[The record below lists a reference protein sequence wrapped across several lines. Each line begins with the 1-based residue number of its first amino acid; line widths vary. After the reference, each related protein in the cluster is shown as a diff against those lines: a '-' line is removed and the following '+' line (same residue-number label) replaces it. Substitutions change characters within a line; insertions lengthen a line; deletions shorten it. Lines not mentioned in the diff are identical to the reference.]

1 MDRAPS
7 NPFEQLDFS
16 GFNSDGAESLHQI
29 LKNIRRAKTDENIKG
44 IYLHLGNIAAGSA
57 TLTEIRNALS
67 DFKSEGKF
75 IVSFANYY
83 THGSYYLATVA
94 DKVYVNPEG
103 AVTMAGFSAQIMFYK
118 KTLDKIGIEPQVI
131 RHGKYKSAVE
141 PFLGNE
147 MSEANREQISEY
159 LGSMWNE
166 LLAKVSEA
174 RSIEVAELQ
183 RMADEML
190 ITNTDDA
197 VKFNLVDGVRYYDQV
212 LDELKANVGINADT
226 AISFVKLGDY
236 TNAPKPPKDK
246 LITNTGKI
254 AVVYAQGQI
263 GDGKGND
270 SEIGTQNVASALR
283 KAREDKKVKAVV
295 LRVNSPGGS
304 ALTSEV
310 ILREVQLTQKI
321 KPIIASMGDVAASGG
336 YYISCLADTIVA
348 SPNTITGSIGVFG
361 LMFQAQELIE
371 KKIGINVEV
380 VNTAKHAD
388 LGSMFRPLS
397 QDERGLIKK
406 SIEEIYDTFIEHV
419 ADGRGMTKEQVDE
432 VGQGRVWSGR
442 DAQKLGLVDV
452 LGGLNEAIAIAAE
465 RAKLE
470 DYTIIELPKQKD
482 PFEEILTQF
491 SGSASIEQMFLKNTN
506 LNPYLEHL
514 NNLTKIRGAQMRL
527 PYDIVIE

>member
-1 MDRAPS
+1 
-7 NPFEQLDFS
+7 
-16 GFNSDGAESLHQI
+16 
-29 LKNIRRAKTDENIKG
+29 
-44 IYLHLGNIAAGSA
+44 
-57 TLTEIRNALS
+57 
-67 DFKSEGKF
+67 
-75 IVSFANYY
+75 
-83 THGSYYLATVA
+83 
-94 DKVYVNPEG
+94 
-103 AVTMAGFSAQIMFYK
+103 
-118 KTLDKIGIEPQVI
+118 
-131 RHGKYKSAVE
+131 
-141 PFLGNE
+141 
-147 MSEANREQISEY
+147 
-159 LGSMWNE
+159 
-166 LLAKVSEA
+166 
-174 RSIEVAELQ
+174 
-183 RMADEML
+183 
-190 ITNTDDA
+190 
-197 VKFNLVDGVRYYDQV
+197 
-212 LDELKANVGINADT
+212 
-226 AISFVKLGDY
+226 
-236 TNAPKPPKDK
+236 
-246 LITNTGKI
+246 
-254 AVVYAQGQI
+254 
-263 GDGKGND
+263 
-270 SEIGTQNVASALR
+270 
-283 KAREDKKVKAVV
+283 
-295 LRVNSPGGS
+295 
-304 ALTSEV
+304 
-310 ILREVQLTQKI
+310 
-321 KPIIASMGDVAASGG
+321 MGDVAASGG